1 MMIRSFTNSKSEA
14 FYVMGFSSLDERHRM
29 FRALTESAVF
39 LHDLREHMEYSE
51 LLTRLEKRDA
61 GRIDIP
67 DIVSAIPLRNSEM
80 NLLVESITTILLDAC
95 MQRSEAKAKDDAIES
110 SISDD
115 MIAPADQTSMWDTI
129 RYGGTSQQISPFA
142 RDPKEEAH
150 RRMLARHKLWLDSLQ
165 HEYPSP
171 YAHYRIG
178 VYIRYFNQT
187 RHENYLLFH
196 KQEFIDTI
204 ALCPNW
210 TLVDFYV
217 DEGQTAP
224 YMENAKEWSRLLQDC
239 LDGKIDLIITQKVS
253 NVTRNPN
260 EITLTARVLAT
271 QPKPVGI
278 YFVNED
284 IFTLAS
290 YYQTDMREKRFFPSP
305 DWQMLPD
312 DQDEERRGLLE

>member
-1 MMIRSFTNSKSEA
+1 M
-14 FYVMGFSSLDERHRM
+14 
-29 FRALTESAVF
+29 
-39 LHDLREHMEYSE
+39 
-51 LLTRLEKRDA
+51 
-61 GRIDIP
+61 
-67 DIVSAIPLRNSEM
+67 
-80 NLLVESITTILLDAC
+80 
-95 MQRSEAKAKDDAIES
+95 
-110 SISDD
+110 
-115 MIAPADQTSMWDTI
+115 
-129 RYGGTSQQISPFA
+129 
-142 RDPKEEAH
+142 
-150 RRMLARHKLWLDSLQ
+150 
-165 HEYPSP
+165 
-171 YAHYRIG
+171 
-178 VYIRYFNQT
+178 
-187 RHENYLLFH
+187 
-196 KQEFIDTI
+196 
-204 ALCPNW
+204 
-210 TLVDFYV
+210 

-312 DQDEERRGLLE
+312 DQDEEAVLTATKSDKKMSGNKIKFVILNEVGNAAIYRDFTDQDLLEAIHYLKEK

>member
-1 MMIRSFTNSKSEA
+1 MQDHNEHDPTTGMILPN
-14 FYVMGFSSLDERHRM
+14 
-29 FRALTESAVF
+29 
-39 LHDLREHMEYSE
+39 
-51 LLTRLEKRDA
+51 
-61 GRIDIP
+61 
-67 DIVSAIPLRNSEM
+67 N
-80 NLLVESITTILLDAC
+80 
-95 MQRSEAKAKDDAIES
+95 
-110 SISDD
+110 
-115 MIAPADQTSMWDTI
+115 QTSMWDTI
-129 RYGGTSQQISPFA
+129 RYGGTAQQVSPFA
-142 RDPKEEAH
+142 RDPWEEAR
-150 RRMLARHKLWLDSLQ
+150 RRMLARHKLWLESLQ

-171 YAHYRIG
+171 YTHYKIG
-178 VYIRYFNQT
+178 VYIRFFNQT
-187 RHENYLLFH
+187 KYDNYLLYH

-253 NVTRNPN
+253 NVTKDPD
-260 EITLTARVLAT
+260 EITLCARMLAT
-271 QPKPVGI
+271 QRKPVGI

-290 YYQTDMREKRFFPSP
+290 YYQEDMRERKFFPSP

-312 DQDEERRGLLE
+312 DPDEERRELLE

>member
-1 MMIRSFTNSKSEA
+1 MQDHNEHDPTTGMILPN
-14 FYVMGFSSLDERHRM
+14 
-29 FRALTESAVF
+29 
-39 LHDLREHMEYSE
+39 
-51 LLTRLEKRDA
+51 
-61 GRIDIP
+61 
-67 DIVSAIPLRNSEM
+67 N
-80 NLLVESITTILLDAC
+80 
-95 MQRSEAKAKDDAIES
+95 
-110 SISDD
+110 
-115 MIAPADQTSMWDTI
+115 QTSMWDTI
-129 RYGGTSQQISPFA
+129 RYGGTAQQVSPFA
-142 RDPKEEAH
+142 RDPWEEAR
-150 RRMLARHKLWLDSLQ
+150 RRMLARHKLWLESLQ

-171 YAHYRIG
+171 YTHYKIG
-178 VYIRYFNQT
+178 VYIRFFNQT
-187 RHENYLLFH
+187 KYDNYLLYH

-253 NVTRNPN
+253 NVSKDPD
-260 EITLTARVLAT
+260 EITLCARMLAT
-271 QPKPVGI
+271 QRKPVGI

-290 YYQTDMREKRFFPSP
+290 YYQEDMRERKFFPSP

-312 DQDEERRGLLE
+312 DPDEERRELLE

>member
-1 MMIRSFTNSKSEA
+1 
-14 FYVMGFSSLDERHRM
+14 
-29 FRALTESAVF
+29 
-39 LHDLREHMEYSE
+39 
-51 LLTRLEKRDA
+51 
-61 GRIDIP
+61 
-67 DIVSAIPLRNSEM
+67 
-80 NLLVESITTILLDAC
+80 
-95 MQRSEAKAKDDAIES
+95 MQENNDH

-305 DWQMLPD
+305 DWQMPD
-312 DQDEERRGLLE
+312 IRRKGQHEAEIYDGGIKVTVLTFETRRQTGTNQLL